1 MKSTSS
7 LTERMFHRELSVN
20 SALGRRIYTK
30 RDVGGVMMTV
40 VSAYAPQVGCLMED
54 KDKFS
59 TDLNDV
65 VESISKGRE
74 W

>member
-1 MKSTSS
+1 MN
-7 LTERMFHRELSVN
+7 SV
-20 SALGRRIYTK
+20 SGRLIYTK

-40 VSAYAPQVGCLMED
+40 ASAYGPQVGCLMEE

-65 VESISKGRE
+65 VESIPKGRE